1 MIRNDPPPPPA
12 QPSPPAPKKIN
23 AAVLLILAS
32 VFITIP
38 LLVFAAFFLWMEQS
52 AFASVDEL
60 KPAEL
65 ESVRVQMLN
74 LVRGPQNRP
83 DPPVSPEVSADE
95 NTRNQRDPDI
105 DPTNLIRPD
114 FDVIFQPLLNAE
126 KIDHDKWPSAAFL
139 GEIRVRYKDGRFGTI
154 RLYQAPDNPRVEDS
168 PMRVY
173 MKIGPSWYR
182 ACSVKELRTY
192 AQSCAERG
200 TKAGR

>member
-1 MIRNDPPPPPA
+1 VIRNDPPPPA
-12 QPSPPAPKKIN
+12 PSAPPAPKKIN
-23 AAVLLILAS
+23 VAVLLILAA
-32 VFITIP
+32 VFITVP
-38 LLVFAAFFLWMEQS
+38 LLVFLAFMMWLEQT

-83 DPPVSPEVSADE
+83 DPPLSPDYPPDE
-95 NTRNQRDPDI
+95 NTPNQRDPDI

-126 KIDHDKWPSAAFL
+126 KIEHDKWPSAAFL
-139 GEIRVRYKDGRFGTI
+139 GEIRVRYKDGRLGTI

-168 PMRVY
+168 PLRVY
-173 MKIGPSWYR
+173 MRIGSSWYK
-182 ACSVKELRTY
+182 ACSLKELRTY
-192 AQSCAERG
+192 AQACAERG